1 MARVVLRQAF
11 DHGASLGMDADG
23 VEARGQGAQVQL
35 LGELALAGA
44 DGMLLHRL
52 AQHVQQLDRNGAV
65 FAQAGTNGTRS
76 ESANFSI

>member
-11 DHGASLGMDADG
+11 DHGAFLGVDG